1 MQELPKC
8 GDIQLRHGKAA
19 IVYLEYDNAVILQ
32 ECRLRRQLF
41 VQLLLC
47 VLKIKFIVY
56 IQTEIF
62 DVL

>member
-1 MQELPKC
+1 MPKS

-19 IVYLEYDNAVILQ
+19 GVYLEDDNAVILQ